1 MEKSIPER
9 IHYNAAKV
17 ALDSVIDK
25 GVYRCAYPEQIAND
39 IKELFGIDVKVGSGV
54 LLNRDY
60 FDGNLHVDTTVVIN
74 GTLHKVTSKYVYCN
88 RSLNSR
94 SWDTTEQRNICEKCF
109 DVNEQHEIKELF
121 GVEVKVGS
129 GVLLKPNFDFEIE
142 FVKKQIEQL
151 KDVISNGNFVGY
163 SEALANRKER
173 LILAEKTLKQLE
185 NSNEVGQL
193 KLF

>member
-9 IHYNAAKV
+9 IHYNATKL

-39 IKELFGIDVKVGSGV
+39 IKELFGIDVK
-54 LLNRDY
+54 
-60 FDGNLHVDTTVVIN
+60 I
-74 GTLHKVTSKYVYCN
+74 
-88 RSLNSR
+88 
-94 SWDTTEQRNICEKCF
+94 
-109 DVNEQHEIKELF
+109 
-121 GVEVKVGS
+121 GS

-173 LILAEKTLKQLE
+173 LILVEKTLKQLE

-193 KLF
+193 TLF